1 MRLLLYRTLLK
12 ILKVL
17 VLLIYFVIHEP
28 SCPNFCIKF
37 SGLDNHTVLIDTIE
51 TNFVLNQ
58 LNCIYTPL
66 WKPLLVALQQRGR
79 FIWDFSSI
87 KKNSFEKF
95 GIIIIFR
102 VIQNFLFIVFS
113 LKQSTLQ
120 LSEILS
126 SSMNPQITQ

>member
-17 VLLIYFVIHEP
+17 VLLIYFVIHES

-58 LNCIYTPL
+58 LKAT
-66 WKPLLVALQQRGR
+66 
-79 FIWDFSSI
+79 SS
-87 KKNSFEKF
+87 
-95 GIIIIFR
+95 G
-102 VIQNFLFIVFS
+102 
-113 LKQSTLQ
+113 STTTR
-120 LSEILS
+120 
-126 SSMNPQITQ
+126 QIHMGL